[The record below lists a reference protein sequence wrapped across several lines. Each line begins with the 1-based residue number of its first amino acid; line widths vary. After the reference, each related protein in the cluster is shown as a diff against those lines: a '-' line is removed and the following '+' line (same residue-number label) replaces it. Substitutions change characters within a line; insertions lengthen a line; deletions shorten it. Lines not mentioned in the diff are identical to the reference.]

1 MSTEKAKEAKEA
13 KPAEEAKEAP
23 AVLLPPP
30 ETRVIGLFREIDE
43 AKAEELVYA
52 FKLYASESN
61 DPIDFFISTPGGT
74 ASDMFTVYDFMREV
88 QNDIEVVTCGLG
100 KVMSA
105 GVPLLAAGTK
115 GKRKIGKY
123 CRIMIHSVIGGT
135 GGALHDL
142 ENEMREIQH
151 IQDMYIRALCE
162 ETKFTKKKL
171 KDLFSQN
178 VNVYLSAEE
187 AVEYG
192 IADIII

>member
-13 KPAEEAKEAP
+13 KSAEEAKEPP
-23 AVLLPPP
+23 AALLPPP

-61 DPIDFFISTPGGT
+61 EPIDFFISTPGGT

-88 QNDIEVVTCGLG
+88 QNDIEVVTYGLG

>member
-13 KPAEEAKEAP
+13 KSAEEAKEPP

-61 DPIDFFISTPGGT
+61 EPIDFFISTPGGT

-88 QNDIEVVTCGLG
+88 QNDIEVVTYGLG

-151 IQDMYIRALCE
+151 IQDMYIRVLCE